1 MDRTLLAHLPVV
13 LAVHRRGGFSA
24 AAADLGMSASAV
36 SHAVQAVEARLGQP
50 LFARTTRSVRLTE
63 AGVQFLSVL
72 EPALADIAGAVDTAR
87 AAHGRVGGVLRL
99 NAPRTALPMAV
110 TPLLAE
116 MTRRCPELTIEV
128 TCDDGLADI
137 VLGGYDAGIRL
148 GHTVAQDMVA
158 VRLTPPF
165 DAIMVATPDYI
176 ARRGEPASVAQLA
189 GHNCIGYRFVTSG
202 AVYDWDLRD
211 DTRGAGAAVTA
222 AVGGSVRVTDALY
235 AKELALAGIGIAYLF
250 EPLVASEL
258 RDGTLRQVLPRTAFR
273 EPGLFLYFPR
283 RASQAPKLRAFID
296 VANERLRDVAGGARR
311 ATRKPA

>member
-1 MDRTLLAHLPVV
+1 MDRTVLAHLPVV
-13 LAVHRRGGFSA
+13 LAVNRRGGFA
-24 AAADLGMSASAV
+24 AAANDLDMSPSAV
-36 SHAVQAVEARLGQP
+36 SHAVQAVEASLGQP

-63 AGVQFLSVL
+63 AGADFLAAIG
-72 EPALADIAGAVDTAR
+72 PALAEIADAAERLGASL
-87 AAHGRVGGVLRL
+87 GRVGGTLRL
-99 NAPRTALPMAV
+99 NAPRTAMPIVV

-116 MTRRCPELTIEV
+116 LARRHPELVVEV

-137 VLGGYDAGIRL
+137 VAQGFDAGIRL

-165 DAIMVATPDYI
+165 HSIMVASPAYLAAHGTPRSLRELD
-176 ARRGEPASVAQLA
+176 

-211 DTRGAGAAVTA
+211 GGRAVA
-222 AVGGSVRVTDALY
+222 RAVAGSVRVTDALH
-235 AKELALAGIGIAYLF
+235 AKELALAGVGIAYLF
-250 EPLVASEL
+250 EPLARAEL
-258 RDGTLRQVLPRTAFR
+258 RAGTLRQVLPRSAFE

-296 VANERLRDVAGGARR
+296 AAR
-311 ATRKPA
+311 ALLSAAPALASPPSP